1 MASSLISIP
10 EYFTRFIDRSID
22 LTKIPK
28 ICCPV
33 KSFYRTKKKLV
44 FDFLYNTYK

>member
-28 ICCPV
+28 EPLI
-33 KSFYRTKKKLV
+33 K
-44 FDFLYNTYK
+44 